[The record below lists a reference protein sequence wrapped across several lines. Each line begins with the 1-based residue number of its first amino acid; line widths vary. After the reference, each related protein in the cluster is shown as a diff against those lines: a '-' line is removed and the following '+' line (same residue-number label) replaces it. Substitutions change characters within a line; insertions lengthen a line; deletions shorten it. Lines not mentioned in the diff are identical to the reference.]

1 MRRHRAEVRL
11 RIEYDA
17 AHINPT
23 DQRGVSHYTLVDALP
38 QVCIDH
44 GRTAIDTH
52 EAAIQFDSTQRF
64 TLSDRLGSYL
74 AAAPDGFEIARKSSE
89 ADSVVHAH
97 WPICRLCRIR
107 VRARE
112 YLFLF
117 LVFAAMCTVI
127 GAFAAVQTGQRDVA
141 VVLAFVL
148 GLGAPV
154 ILLAITAAFTSV
166 SSSPARHLRR
176 SPDRKYLIAR
186 AHRQFA
192 ELAATQGEV
201 Q

>member
-1 MRRHRAEVRL
+1 VTRRGIDVWL
-11 RIEYDA
+11 RIEYA
-17 AHINPT
+17 PAHINPT
-23 DQRGVSHYTLVDALP
+23 DQRGVLHYTLADPLP
-38 QVCIDH
+38 GVCVEH
-44 GRTAIDTH
+44 GRTAIDTYQ
-52 EAAIQFDSTQRF
+52 AAVQFDDTQRF

-74 AAAPDGFEIARKSSE
+74 APAPDGFGIARQSSE

-97 WPICRLCRIR
+97 WPICRLCRMR

-127 GAFAAVQTGQRDVA
+127 GAFAAVQTGQRDIAVA
-141 VVLAFVL
+141 LAFVI
-148 GLGAPV
+148 GLGAPL

-176 SPDRKYLIAR
+176 SPDRTHLITR
-186 AHRQFA
+186 AHRRFA
-192 ELAATQGEV
+192 EQAAAQNDTD
-201 Q
+201 